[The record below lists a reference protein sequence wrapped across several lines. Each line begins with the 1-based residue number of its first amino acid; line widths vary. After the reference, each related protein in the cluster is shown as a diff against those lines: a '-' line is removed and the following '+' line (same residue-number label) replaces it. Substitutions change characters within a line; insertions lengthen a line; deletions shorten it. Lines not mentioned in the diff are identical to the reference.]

1 MSVNPSHIYH
11 EACIKEALP
20 WRRLK
25 ADQKSSG
32 KTFFS
37 WGYSIT
43 DLPVQLF
50 LVLLLLLNPHKI
62 KLNCFDEVV
71 LQWDKWAGM
80 WTVEGS
86 GSHPECS
93 FVLPSPG
100 MTMEVLGTLIGAA
113 LQGQIV
119 ASAHHSHNCTTNPPL
134 NTTSPNDSWHDSP
147 SYPEP
152 SDSLSHQVSVCGST
166 GRSLWERTTE
176 SENGLG

>member
-37 WGYSIT
+37 RGYSIT

-71 LQWDKWAGM
+71 LQ
-80 WTVEGS
+80 
-86 GSHPECS
+86 
-93 FVLPSPG
+93 
-100 MTMEVLGTLIGAA
+100 
-113 LQGQIV
+113 
-119 ASAHHSHNCTTNPPL
+119 
-134 NTTSPNDSWHDSP
+134 
-147 SYPEP
+147 
-152 SDSLSHQVSVCGST
+152 
-166 GRSLWERTTE
+166 
-176 SENGLG
+176 